1 MDFELIEQSL
11 PYLIQGALI
20 TIEITLMAVGIGFFI
35 GLFAGIARSTAYYC
49 DNICRLYPWY
59 TTSGADFPYILCFT
73 NAYSHPD

>member
-35 GLFAGIARSTAYYC
+35 GLFAGIARPKTVEFAKAHVPS
-49 DNICRLYPWY
+49 IQL
-59 TTSGADFPYILCFT
+59 
-73 NAYSHPD
+73 